1 MSGNIIL
8 FDVDGTVITEENYIP
23 PSTVAAIR
31 GAQRAGNLCFVN
43 TGRPWSHIVP
53 SVREI
58 GFSGYI
64 CSCGQH
70 IVMDDQVVF
79 HTGFDA
85 AASRA
90 IIRELTACGLEAVLE
105 SEAGV
110 RFLTD
115 GQPNPDREKS
125 MRHYRELGF
134 PTELSPEEDGYCFD
148 KFCIWPRPNC
158 DLLRF
163 LGYIAPLCE
172 VIFREND
179 LIELVKKGCSK
190 KTGIQYILE
199 KTGVSP
205 DRCYALGD
213 STNDLPMFECVGHS
227 IVMGNA
233 PDEVKRHGEFVTANL
248 MDDGVALALSHYGL
262 TAT

>member
-1 MSGNIIL
+1 M
-8 FDVDGTVITEENYIP
+8 
-23 PSTVAAIR
+23 
-31 GAQRAGNLCFVN
+31 
-43 TGRPWSHIVP
+43 
-53 SVREI
+53 
-58 GFSGYI
+58 
-64 CSCGQH
+64 
-70 IVMDDQVVF
+70 
-79 HTGFDA
+79 
-85 AASRA
+85 
-90 IIRELTACGLEAVLE
+90 
-105 SEAGV
+105 

-115 GQPNPDREKS
+115 GQANPDREKS

-134 PTELSPEEDGYCFD
+134 STELPPEEEGYCFD

-158 DLLRF
+158 DLPRF

-262 TAT
+262 MAT